1 MRIEIDATPLLLRSA
16 GVKNYLY
23 HWIRH
28 LRRLAGDDRIAAFPF
43 LGEFGGLTHEESL
56 LGPLATWPRLGLL
69 YFVNLVPAVPAIDW
83 IASRDDL
90 FHASNQVRNPP
101 RKTRL
106 TATIHDL
113 TCWILPELHTSA
125 NVRADRNFA
134 DRVLKKAAR
143 LIAVSENTKRDAVR
157 LLGLDP
163 ERIDVIYSG
172 IAEPF
177 FHATAAG
184 AARSGVKYGL
194 KRPYILYVGT
204 IEPRKNIDVLLDAYD
219 ALPDSLRS
227 EVDLVIA
234 GPVGWAADA
243 THRRI
248 IDRASG
254 VRYLG
259 YVPEEDLPSLTA
271 GAIVFAYLSLYE
283 GFGFPVAQAMACGV
297 PVVVSNVS
305 SLPEVA
311 GEAGLMTDPR
321 SVAEVTAAIRR
332 LLENS
337 ALRDTLSKRG
347 KQRAQLFRWE
357 ECARRS
363 LEFFHRAAG

>member
-28 LRRLAGDDRIAAFPF
+28 LRRVSEDDRIAAFPF
-43 LGEFGGLTHEESL
+43 LGEYGGLTHEESL

-69 YFVNLVPAVPAIDW
+69 YFVNLMPAVPAIDW
-83 IASRDDL
+83 IASRDNI

-113 TCWILPELHTSA
+113 TCWILPELHTPA
-125 NVRADRNFA
+125 NVRADRSFA
-134 DRVLKKAAR
+134 ERVLRKAAR
-143 LIAVSENTKRDAVR
+143 LIAVSENTKNDAVR

-177 FHATAAG
+177 FHTTADGVARTAA
-184 AARSGVKYGL
+184 KYDL
-194 KRPYILYVGT
+194 QRPYILFVGT
-204 IEPRKNIDVLLDAYD
+204 IEPRKNIDVLLDARD
-219 ALPDSLRS
+219 ALPESLRS

-248 IDRASG
+248 SDPVPG

-259 YVPEEDLPSLTA
+259 YVPEQDLPSLTA
-271 GAIVFAYLSLYE
+271 GATLFAYLSLYE

-297 PVVVSNVS
+297 PVLVSNVS

-311 GEAGLMTDPR
+311 GDAGLTADPH
-321 SVAEVTAAIRR
+321 SVSEVAAAISR
-332 LLENS
+332 LLEDS
-337 ALRDTLSKRG
+337 ALRQTLSERG
-347 KQRAQLFRWE
+347 KQRSKLFRWE
-357 ECARRS
+357 KCARRS